1 MVASLIRFSNL
12 FLVEDA
18 VISVSFS
25 TEIALRIARTSL
37 DHDFGDAYAEM
48 NFNSTVSVFSL
59 LPSLHFVRFP
69 LSSSNTLCTTCT
81 ALRKSRGV

>member
-18 VISVSFS
+18 GISASFS

-37 DHDFGDAYAEM
+37 DHDFVDAYAEK
-48 NFNSTVSVFSL
+48 NFNSTVFVFMMQ
-59 LPSLHFVRFP
+59 
-69 LSSSNTLCTTCT
+69 
-81 ALRKSRGV
+81 